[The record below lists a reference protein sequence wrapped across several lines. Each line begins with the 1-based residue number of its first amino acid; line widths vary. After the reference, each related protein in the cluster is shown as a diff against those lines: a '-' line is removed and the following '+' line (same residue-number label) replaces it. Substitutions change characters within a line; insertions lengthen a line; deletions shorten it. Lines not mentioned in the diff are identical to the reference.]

1 MPKKKLYLKVWKI
14 EVGRVNLYLLD
25 SDIDANIPEYRGI
38 TSTLYGGNQETR
50 IQQEIVLGMGGTNLL
65 KVLGLN
71 PTVYH
76 MNEGHSAFLI
86 LELMKN
92 VIKEKQLSLDMA
104 EEIVS
109 SKTVFTTHTPVPAG
123 MIYSQLD

>member
-1 MPKKKLYLKVWKI
+1 M
-14 EVGRVNLYLLD
+14 D
-25 SDIDANIPEYRGI
+25 SDIEANIPEYRGI

-50 IQQEIVLGMGGTNLL
+50 IQQEIVLGMAGTSLL

-92 VIKEKQLSLDMA
+92 TIKEKQITFDMA
-104 EEIVS
+104 EEIVAA
-109 SKTVFTTHTPVPAG
+109 KLYLLHIHQYQLE
-123 MIYSQLD
+123 MIYSHYI